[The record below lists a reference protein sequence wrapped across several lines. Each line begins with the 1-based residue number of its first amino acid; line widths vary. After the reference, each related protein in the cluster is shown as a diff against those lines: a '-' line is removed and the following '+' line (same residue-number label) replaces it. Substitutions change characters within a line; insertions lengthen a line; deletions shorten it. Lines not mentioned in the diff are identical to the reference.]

1 MQIKF
6 SPQRRDTQLSV
17 QVEGSAITVNGQIF
31 DLTNLADGMR
41 VDLSQ
46 LGSGLLLAATSDG
59 GLSVLLVLPHQ
70 KGAAEIKTFPP
81 AVSVNSGAVTLPGD
95 DGPSEWNGAVEE
107 IAVDFA
113 KAEPINPP
121 EPSPYLPL
129 KPYQFWG
136 AVRATGHEIDLHT
149 WVDTIVD
156 PVQKGIA
163 SAMLEFSLEFRR
175 DHPLIEA
182 ARIHLGMTETELND
196 LWLWGLTL

>member
-1 MQIKF
+1 MYYCKIEGGLVVDRIVFESEMPPEWPDRESWIESPVAQIGWAF
-6 SPQRRDTQLSV
+6 
-17 QVEGSAITVNGQIF
+17 
-31 DLTNLADGMR
+31 ADGNF
-41 VDLSQ
+41 
-46 LGSGLLLAATSDG
+46 SDPY
-59 GLSVLLVLPHQ
+59 VPP
-70 KGAAEIKTFPP
+70 PP
-81 AVSVNSGAVTLPGD
+81 ASL
-95 DGPSEWNGAVEE
+95 
-107 IAVDFA
+107 
-113 KAEPINPP
+113 
-121 EPSPYLPL
+121 YLPL

-149 WVDTIVD
+149 WVDTIAD